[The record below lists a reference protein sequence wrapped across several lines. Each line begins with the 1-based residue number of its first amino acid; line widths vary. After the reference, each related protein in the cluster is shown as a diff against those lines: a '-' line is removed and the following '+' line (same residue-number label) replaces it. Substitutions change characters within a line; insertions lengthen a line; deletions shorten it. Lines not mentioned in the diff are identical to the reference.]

1 MRLGALEVV
10 AVALA
15 VGTGGGLA
23 LEGGAEGNEL
33 VVNRAVVVVVVI
45 GDGPHAALGHA
56 KEAELWRTAVGREE
70 EAGLLQSL
78 AQVAPKDAGI
88 NDRGR
93 GLGHVRRHPVVRE
106 LAGGR

>member
-45 GDGPHAALGHA
+45 GDGPHADLGHA

-78 AQVAPKDAGI
+78 AQVAPSVTSAGTQLSVSL
-88 NDRGR
+88 RVG
-93 GLGHVRRHPVVRE
+93 GEPLGFM
-106 LAGGR
+106 A